1 MRWHQNRLLCNTTL
15 FCESARICEVQAWWT
30 QTHRCISLAYSKRE
44 RARIDRT
51 TRPELS
57 TRIQRRRDTSRYAH
71 IVMLT
76 RNLNTKTPND
86 KDLKLVQTQQHNT
99 QTNNLK
105 YYTRN
110 INQKYY
116 SDNQHN
122 TQTNTLKLAKT
133 HQEQPS
139 NKHLEFAGPLSLV
152 HQSTRRRKCAK
163 LVILETLPASPR
175 PPRLPYL
182 PRLPRPPSLPRMPR
196 LASPRPPRLPRLPR
210 PPRLTRLA

>member
-1 MRWHQNRLLCNTTL
+1 M
-15 FCESARICEVQAWWT
+15 I
-30 QTHRCISLAYSKRE
+30 
-44 RARIDRT
+44 
-51 TRPELS
+51 
-57 TRIQRRRDTSRYAH
+57 
-71 IVMLT
+71 T

-105 YYTRN
+105 YYSRN

-139 NKHLEFAGPLSLV
+139 DKHLEFAGPLSLV

-210 PPRLTRLA
+210 PPRLACLACPTRLTCSAPENTRFAASPRLLPRPTEGQNRRQKLRIPRAKLRWSEMQ